1 MFICGKEYTTGV
13 DRNKYARSKHP
24 EKLVAHL
31 YLGDFHHPKGC
42 MCKNGYRKDEYNS
55 YSIFRN
61 LPFQPIC
68 KVCLRRAEQNKKT
81 V

>member
-1 MFICGKEYTTGV
+1 MFINRKEYTTGV
-13 DRNKYARSKHP
+13 DRERYSHSKHP

-42 MCKNGYRKDEYNS
+42 MCKKGYRKNSWCS

-61 LPFQPIC
+61 LPFQPVCKIC
-68 KVCLRRAEQNKKT
+68 VRRAEQGKKP